1 MQKEP
6 DIHQQK
12 LKGTAGVRF
21 ELRIIPKFGML
32 VSENAV

>member
-12 LKGTAGVRF
+12 RTGTAGGRF
-21 ELRIIPKFGML
+21 EQRIIPKFGML
-32 VSENAV
+32 VSKNAI